1 MKHSYLEARFA
12 AQWTVRYPELPFERE
27 HVILGWR
34 DWAAEKKAMGFTT
47 RAVPMRADFAWPAA
61 RVALEI
67 QGGQWVKSGH
77 SSGSGLDRDA
87 VKALIAQLDGWALVA
102 LTERMLTRQAV
113 IWLPRLEQLIRT
125 RQSGVDTDEP

>member
-1 MKHSYLEARFA
+1 MKRSHLEQRFA
-12 AQWTVRYPELPFERE
+12 AQWTVHYPQLPFERE
-27 HVILGWR
+27 HVIPGWR
-34 DWAAEKKAMGFTT
+34 GWAQEKKAMGLTS

-87 VKALIAQLDGWALVA
+87 AKALIAQLDGWALVA
-102 LTERMLTRQAV
+102 LTERMLTRQAHL
-113 IWLPRLEQLIRT
+113 WLPRLEQLIRN
-125 RQSGVDTDEP
+125 RQPGTDDP

>member
-1 MKHSYLEARFA
+1 MKRSHLEVRFA

-27 HVILGWR
+27 HVIPGWR
-34 DWAAEKKAMGFTT
+34 GWAAEKKAMGLTT
-47 RAVPMRADFAWPAA
+47 KAVPMRADFAWPAA

-77 SSGSGLDRDA
+77 SSGSGLERDA
-87 VKALIAQLDGWALVA
+87 AKALLAQLDGWALIA
-102 LTERMLTRQAV
+102 LTERMLTRQAE

-125 RQSGVDTDEP
+125 RQPGTDTDAP

>member
-1 MKHSYLEARFA
+1 MSRSHLEARFA
-12 AQWTVRYPELPFERE
+12 GKWIVRYPELPFERE
-27 HVILGWR
+27 HVIPGWQR
-34 DWAAEKKAMGFTT
+34 WAAERKAMGLTT

-77 SSGSGLDRDA
+77 SSGGGLDRDA
-87 VKALIAQLDGWALVA
+87 AKALIAQLDGWALVA
-102 LTERMLTRQAV
+102 LTGRMLTRQPE

-125 RQSGVDTDEP
+125 RQPGTKTHEP